1 MEYLLIKL
9 IKKKLLNTLAHFTN
23 WSRLMKYLKQMS

>member
-1 MEYLLIKL
+1 MEYLLIK
-9 IKKKLLNTLAHFTN
+9 KKKLLNTLAHFTN